1 MQGHRQ
7 IRSTMHRME
16 KAQHSHTDIRHA
28 HLHRQRLP
36 PLMLK
41 HQQAQVL
48 IPFPGT
54 ALSPR
59 ELAKLGQLLLFPFLQ
74 VIVEPGPR
82 GKDRRQV
89 F

>member
-1 MQGHRQ
+1 
-7 IRSTMHRME
+7 
-16 KAQHSHTDIRHA
+16 
-28 HLHRQRLP
+28 
-36 PLMLK
+36 MLK